1 LEELKIN
8 TTDIFELTI
17 IQKELRDK
25 HQIYVE
31 VNTDCT
37 TAPKFCYRITLI
49 GNFDLTEKNGI
60 GHLIIQIN
68 GSYTE
73 NMRMH

>member
-17 IQKELRDK
+17 IQKELRDIK
-25 HQIYVE
+25 YMLRLILIVQ
-31 VNTDCT
+31 
-37 TAPKFCYRITLI
+37 PKFCYRITQFI
-49 GNFDLTEKNGI
+49 GNLDLTEKNGI
-60 GHLIIQIN
+60 GAHDNQIN

>member
-17 IQKELRDK
+17 IQKELR

-37 TAPKFCYRITLI
+37 TAPKFCYRITQFI
-49 GNFDLTEKNGI
+49 GYDLTEKNGI
-60 GHLIIQIN
+60 GAHLII
-68 GSYTE
+68 
-73 NMRMH
+73 R